1 MEVILKKDIEK
12 LGFKD
17 DLVTVKNGYGRNYL
31 IPFGYA
37 DLATPSARKVL
48 AETIKQRAF
57 KEQKEID
64 AAKEQA
70 AKLNG
75 LEIKLTAKAGAGD
88 KIFGSVNNTD
98 LAEALGK
105 EGVEI
110 DKKFINIAG
119 GNIKRLGQYEA
130 TIRFHRQVISN
141 LTFDVIAEA

>member
-31 IPFGYA
+31 IPFGFA

-48 AETIKQRAF
+48 EETIRQRAF

-70 AKLNG
+70 AKLTG
-75 LEIKLTAKAGAGD
+75 LEIKLTAKAGSSD

-105 EGVEI
+105 NGVVI

-130 TIRFHRQVISN
+130 TIRFHRQVVSN
-141 LTFDVIAEA
+141 FAFDVIAEA

>member
-31 IPFGYA
+31 IPFGFA

-48 AETIKQRAF
+48 EETIRQRAF

-119 GNIKRLGQYEA
+119 GNIKRLGQYDA

-141 LTFDVIAEA
+141 FAFDVIAEA